1 MQGKEKSSPQA
12 FGKNAHE
19 ELYKKQGGKRGE
31 CAAQQAG
38 VLAGGNAKNFG

>member
-12 FGKNAHE
+12 FRKNAHE
-19 ELYKKQGGKRGE
+19 ELYKKQCGKRG
-31 CAAQQAG
+31 ASAVQQAG